1 MDDLKDQLTRHEG
14 LLENLTISIGRQEG
28 QRERE
33 NKIIIRQTCEISL
46 LTTNCI
52 QIARLVARDGAGPV
66 VRV

>member
-33 NKIIIRQTCEISL
+33 NKIIISR

-52 QIARLVARDGAGPV
+52 QIARLVARVGAGAL